1 MNIKEIKELW
11 TLLSIFQSEESDEI
25 FNAELNP
32 VFDRLQ
38 EAINVCPND
47 KNYFINCGDSN
58 ITSFANALLYQV
70 SEKQKADET
79 ARDVIQRLAGDTS
92 VEQVWENKKWVAMLS
107 TDSGIVV
114 LNVVEKKDEKTMES
128 VEVS

>member
-38 EAINVCPND
+38 EAIND
-47 KNYFINCGDSN
+47 K
-58 ITSFANALLYQV
+58 
-70 SEKQKADET
+70 
-79 ARDVIQRLAGDTS
+79 
-92 VEQVWENKKWVAMLS
+92 
-107 TDSGIVV
+107 
-114 LNVVEKKDEKTMES
+114 
-128 VEVS
+128 

>member
-1 MNIKEIKELW
+1 ME
-11 TLLSIFQSEESDEI
+11 
-25 FNAELNP
+25 
-32 VFDRLQ
+32 
-38 EAINVCPND
+38 ND
-47 KNYFINCGDSN
+47 KNYFINCSDSN

-70 SEKQKADET
+70 NEKQEADET
-79 ARDVIQRLAGDTS
+79 ASDVVQRLAGDTS